1 MRINPNDFLT
11 IDDLKLS
18 SINLALLT
26 EIVILNKKVEVL
38 TEIVIANKLID
49 PLGFDVVTASVSNK
63 PEYEEIEYQIKQCA
77 KAIMT
82 AKDDPAARLRAM
94 FKAKTE
100 GRI

>member
-18 SINLALLT
+18 SINLAL
-26 EIVILNKKVEVL
+26 
-38 TEIVIANKLID
+38 
-49 PLGFDVVTASVSNK
+49 LGFDVVTASVSNK